1 MAGIFVN
8 SRMKRCFRLLL
19 PLLSGLTIAVFG
31 QDDSLAEYNS
41 LEIQAQSLLDRLN
54 AHEASLA
61 ELFSR
66 RAAAEAR
73 LGLPPTRSYPPVSP
87 NPPETRAIPRDPSND
102 FPETSSP
109 KPAPIETPA
118 PKLPVATKP
127 EGSLRS
133 EGYYLGF
140 MVAQVIPHSGGVRWD
155 ADPSPTNKMMTSK
168 DLAFDNGYMVALL
181 LGKDF
186 GFVRVEAE
194 HGMLHYDKATGRGFV
209 EIHPTTLRVIIDK
222 EFTDRLDFRFGIGA
236 GVDLAKIRD
245 ERKNFG
251 RVSFCYDFLTGFGV
265 RLDDELSLNLDYR
278 FFLTAATD
286 DYKRLQNH
294 LLTAQFQFDL

>member
-1 MAGIFVN
+1 
-8 SRMKRCFRLLL
+8 RMKRCFRLLL

-31 QDDSLAEYNS
+31 QDDSLTEYKS

-73 LGLPPTRSYPPVSP
+73 LGIPSPRSFPPVSP
-87 NPPETRAIPRDPSND
+87 NPPKTRPIPRDQLPAPSND

-109 KPAPIETPA
+109 KPAPTEILA
-118 PKLPVATKP
+118 PKLPVAIKS

-140 MVAQVIPHSGGVRWD
+140 MVAQVMPHSGGVRWD
-155 ADPSPTNKMMTSK
+155 ADPSPTNKMMKSK

-186 GFVRVEAE
+186 GFVRAEAE
-194 HGMLHYDKATGRGFV
+194 HGMLHYDKARGRGFA
-209 EIHPTTLRVIIDK
+209 EIHPTTLRVILDK
-222 EFTDRLDFRFGIGA
+222 KFIDRLDFRFGIGA
-236 GVDLAKIRD
+236 GVDLAKIR
-245 ERKNFG
+245 EEGKNYG
-251 RVSFCYDFLTGFGV
+251 RVSFCYDFLTGLGV
-265 RLDDELSLNLDYR
+265 RLNDGLALNLDYR